1 MNKGTQ
7 ITLLSTSCMKKRKR
21 KRKIIWSL
29 ESTPMRC
36 MDCSLLKPPFNDVYN
51 WRECTRKEKKRKE
64 KITFVYDTSM
74 NLSPLSKCL
83 TRGSAHLRV
92 TSHTRL
98 RAHDH
103 YTASTLIG
111 GKAEPVEVR
120 FTTPLRDQWSTCM
133 SR

>member
-1 MNKGTQ
+1 MTY
-7 ITLLSTSCMKKRKR
+7 
-21 KRKIIWSL
+21 IIGGSAQ
-29 ESTPMRC
+29 
-36 MDCSLLKPPFNDVYN
+36 
-51 WRECTRKEKKRKE
+51 EKKRKE

-111 GKAEPVEVR
+111 GKGRAGRSSLHNTLEGPMEYVHVKMKTFRYETYGYNLEVVCNEHIEHLESFILGHLNFQKTR
-120 FTTPLRDQWSTCM
+120 TL
-133 SR
+133 